1 MYLDFNYNRFTFEEI
16 QFGRIQMEGIN
27 HDVYKLLEL
36 YCNRIN
42 LTWLKLL
49 MDGQG
54 PVVVNKLKSRC
65 HYTV

>member
-36 YCNRIN
+36 YCIRIN

-54 PVVVNKLKSRC
+54 LLS
-65 HYTV
+65 